1 MITNQEILFEYWD
14 LTQKILKSY
23 TQKLSYELQKDW
35 FTMKDKNNYIYITA
49 KKNNS
54 ESIPKIGR
62 KISYGNLMPENLDKI
77 LPFNNKSLLPE
88 SILKTQSR
96 LEKLAITI
104 SNTKIVGFAFE
115 NGISLNILG
124 EKFEYSQLENSILVP
139 LEAAESGGDLIP
151 YMEECMLKKK
161 GLWRRMRELF

>member
-1 MITNQEILFEYWD
+1 MITNQEILLEYFT
-14 LTQKILKSY
+14 LTQKLLKDY
-23 TQKLSYELQKDW
+23 TQKLYSELQKEW
-35 FTMKDKNNYIYITA
+35 FTKKDNNNYIFVLA
-49 KKNNS
+49 KNNHLS
-54 ESIPKIGR
+54 SIAKIGK

-77 LPFNNKSLLPE
+77 LPFNDKSLD
-88 SILKTQSR
+88 SKTITNAQSR

-104 SNTKIVGFAFE
+104 SNKKIVGFAFE

-124 EKFEYSQLENSILVP
+124 EKFEYSQLENSLLVP